1 MALSRFKENPGA
13 GARGLDPCLR
23 KESVVNGFGHRGRGI
38 LIFFLAMALTA
49 LFSGACTTPKKDRA
63 PKTAETAPVPSP
75 ALKTVP
81 SDLLSSLRVAGISC
95 YVFLRPD
102 EKSRHFGPLMKGETL
117 KRLDVQGPWIRV
129 WIPRLRVSGW
139 VPRALAL
146 EAPENHDTSESIPA
160 HLMSS
165 VTVIV
170 RKANIR
176 ETPTTEADIILVAK
190 RNQQFW
196 LLKEKGDWYQIWL
209 PDLKRKGW
217 ISGKIVARLRKE

>member
-13 GARGLDPCLR
+13 GAHGLNPGIR
-23 KESVVNGFGHRGRGI
+23 KESVVAGLGHGGRGI
-38 LIFFLAMALTA
+38 LIFFLALGLTG
-49 LFSGACTTPKKDRA
+49 LFWSACTTPKKDRA
-63 PKTAETAPVPSP
+63 PTTTETAPVPSS
-75 ALKTVP
+75 ALKTAP
-81 SDLLSSLRVAGISC
+81 SDLLSSLRVAGDSC

-117 KRLDVQGPWIRV
+117 KRLDAQGSWIRV

-139 VPRALAL
+139 IPGALAI
-146 EAPENHDTSESIPA
+146 EASENHDTPESIPA
-160 HLMSS
+160 DLMST

-176 ETPTTEADIILVAK
+176 EAPTTEADIVLVAK

-196 LLKEKGDWYQIWL
+196 LLKEKGGWYQIWL